1 MVIWVL
7 TGTYEGEQFCSTHLT
22 EKGACLAAI
31 GDVLE
36 MLQIEEEFQARDVM
50 DRNTPGLSDDTELIE
65 WDLDKMKGMPRT
77 ELWDIF
83 HGWSEFTWDM
93 MDYRC
98 EVLRTQ
104 VAP

>member
-36 MLQIEEEFQARDVM
+36 MLGVEDEESARRAMVE
-50 DRNTPGLSDDTELIE
+50 RRVGL
-65 WDLDKMKGMPRT
+65 MKDEIPSSG
-77 ELWDIF
+77 I
-83 HGWSEFTWDM
+83 
-93 MDYRC
+93 
-98 EVLRTQ
+98 LRK
-104 VAP
+104 